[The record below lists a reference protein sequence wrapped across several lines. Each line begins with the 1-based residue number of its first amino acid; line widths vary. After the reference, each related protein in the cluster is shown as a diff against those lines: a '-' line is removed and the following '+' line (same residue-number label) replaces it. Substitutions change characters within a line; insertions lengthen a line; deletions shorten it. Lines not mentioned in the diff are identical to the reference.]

1 MYTILY
7 NGVTL
12 KFITKGVGCYH
23 LVKVILQIQRDT
35 IFL

>member
-12 KFITKGVGCYH
+12 KFITKSFGYYH

-35 IFL
+35 IIL